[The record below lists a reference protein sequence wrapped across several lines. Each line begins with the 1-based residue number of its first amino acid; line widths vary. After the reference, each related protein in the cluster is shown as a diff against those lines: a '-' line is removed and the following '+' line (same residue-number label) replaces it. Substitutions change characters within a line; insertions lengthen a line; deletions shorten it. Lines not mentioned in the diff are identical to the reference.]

1 VGGARWV
8 VFCCWSPPKNRLE
21 GKTPASP
28 GKAIKL
34 NFQTE
39 PIHHRKA
46 KRTGKMKIH
55 FREQYGRKGE
65 EILYV
70 TPAGEQIDQTDQP
83 TTQASYGSYGTK
95 CL

>member
-1 VGGARWV
+1 
-8 VFCCWSPPKNRLE
+8 LE

-83 TTQASYGSYGTK
+83 TTQGSCGSYGTK
-95 CL
+95 FL